1 MDRSRPLTAA
11 AAVVSAVLFGVAVKA
26 QPAPQPAFEAACAA
40 ELQRDQG
47 ESNQGLP
54 DGGYRR
60 NYWRGQFPLWMKEDP
75 ETLKRWTR
83 QRISYGVPAVEAC
96 GAKFVLQAR
105 GIALVNAPVRPT
117 ALRPTKALEAHNPAN
132 DATKCLEPIAF
143 RDFKRRHVSGIMGA
157 SFRNSC
163 PFPVEAQWCI
173 GEGACS
179 RGYGNIATMPAK
191 GDRGFSF
198 DVKANTIA
206 TVHWAACRKGFGYRP
221 DFRGTLQYVC
231 K

>member
-1 MDRSRPLTAA
+1 MGTSRPLIVAA
-11 AAVVSAVLFGVAVKA
+11 AAVAAVFFGEAVKA

-60 NYWRGQFPLWMKEDP
+60 NYWRGQVPLWMKEDP

-96 GAKFVLQAR
+96 GARFVLQAR
-105 GIALVNAPVRPT
+105 GIALVNAPARPT
-117 ALRPTKALEAHNPAN
+117 ALRPTNVLEAHNPAN
-132 DATKCLEPIAF
+132 DASKCLEPIAS
-143 RDFKRRHVSGIMGA
+143 RDFKRRRVISAMGA
-157 SFRNSC
+157 VFRNVCSY
-163 PFPVEAQWCI
+163 PVETQWCI
-173 GEGACS
+173 GERDCA
-179 RGYGNIATMPAK
+179 RGYSNLATMPAK
-191 GDRGFSF
+191 GDRSFSF
-198 DVKANTIA
+198 DGKANTIT

-221 DFRGTLQYVC
+221 DFKGTLHYVC